1 MPTILLV
8 DDQHFMCEF
17 ISAELIDDGYEV
29 TCVGDSDYVM
39 SAVEESD
46 PDLILLDLY
55 LKGFEGWDLLQKIKR
70 YDAALPVLIFSAY
83 DTFLGDPR
91 LADAE
96 GYVIKDVNTDILK
109 QQIRENLNHG
119 HAA

>member
-8 DDQHFMCEF
+8 DDQPFMCDF
-17 ISAELIDDGYEV
+17 ICGELKDEGYEV

-70 YDAALPVLIFSAY
+70 YDAALPVLIFSPF
-83 DTFLGDPR
+83 DSFVGDPR
-91 LADAE
+91 LADAD